1 MNLLPQSRKRWL
13 VALVCSIAAVGTAS
27 GAAAKRD
34 EEVIAQLKEQI
45 AQAEKAPAEAQSI
58 FGFDADRAAR
68 RLGGLRQELAV
79 LQKRKELEAQERN
92 LRMPVNA
99 QPREQLRAKLQ
110 AVAPDTTGTDARL
123 RELAQRRTT
132 ATAERDTYARREAD
146 LKRNPTAAQAP

>member
-13 VALVCSIAAVGTAS
+13 VALVCSIAAEGSAS

-99 QPREQLRAKLQ
+99 QPR
-110 AVAPDTTGTDARL
+110 
-123 RELAQRRTT
+123 
-132 ATAERDTYARREAD
+132 
-146 LKRNPTAAQAP
+146 